1 MMRNTG
7 SQFVKRKCLL
17 SPFKK
22 QLTGH
27 HNFSNIPSPSH
38 KIVPIDFVRGC
49 DKESDIIQDEMDT
62 YSQRYFME
70 LIMSHLYVIFH
81 MKINFSDKLVKL
93 GEWEK
98 HTKGIGAKLL
108 LKVFFMIG

>member
-17 SPFKK
+17 SPIKK

-27 HNFSNIPSPSH
+27 RNFSNIPSPSH
-38 KIVPIDFVRGC
+38 KIVPIDFVRG
-49 DKESDIIQDEMDT
+49 DDSDIIQDEMDT

-81 MKINFSDKLVKL
+81 MKINFSDKSVKL